1 SSYQNLELKSKMKV
15 KASKNWKTRFWAI
28 VKYELLWNI
37 RKKKFI
43 GVMVLAFALATLSLV
58 LPVILSN
65 IVGQQ
70 LQRNP
75 DYVVNT
81 GAGIGGLGMFL
92 FAVAIA
98 MNSISGEFESG
109 TIVPLLS
116 KPVSR
121 TMVFLGKLL
130 AAFIT
135 LFSAYAILITYI
147 AVGGIVVYGPQNN
160 LHLLPL
166 SLFGTILSTFLW
178 IAIVLAIGSL
188 SKSSLIAALGTFG
201 IFMALTISNPIISM
215 FSDQAWILNYVPGN
229 GVTGYM
235 VGINGQTLYSPGI
248 AVSTGTDN
256 IAANL
261 IKYVLYPSSNV
272 TFFKSIFTG
281 QRIQMVELYT
291 EPLLTVLIRSILVA
305 LAYILVFLAISW
317 YAFKR
322 AQILE

>member
-1 SSYQNLELKSKMKV
+1 MGES
-15 KASKNWKTRFWAI
+15 WKTRFWAV

-43 GVMVLAFALATLSLV
+43 GVMTLAFAFATLSLA

-65 IVGQQ
+65 VVGQQ
-70 LQRNP
+70 LQQNP
-75 DYVVNT
+75 NYVIST

-109 TIVPLLS
+109 TIVPLLT
-116 KPVSR
+116 KPISR
-121 TMVFLGKLL
+121 TMVFLGKIL

-135 LFSAYAILITYI
+135 LLSAYATLFIYMAI
-147 AVGGIVVYGPQNN
+147 GGIIVYGPQNN

-166 SLFGTILSTFLW
+166 SLLGTILSTFLW
-178 IAIVLAIGSL
+178 IAIVLAIGSI

-201 IFMALTISNPIISM
+201 IFIALTISSPIISA
-215 FSDQAWILNYVPGN
+215 FSDQTWILNYLPGN
-229 GVTGYM
+229 GITGYI
-235 VGINGQTLYSPGI
+235 VGTNGRTPYTPGI
-248 AVSTGTDN
+248 AVATGTDN

-261 IKYVLYPSSNV
+261 INYALYSSSNV
-272 TFFKSIFTG
+272 TFFKITFRG
-281 QRIQMVELYT
+281 QFLQMVELYT
-291 EPLLTVLIRSILVA
+291 EPLSTVLIRSILVA
-305 LAYILVFLAISW
+305 LAYIFTFLAISW
-317 YAFKR
+317 YTFKT